1 MTYANGPNQ
10 PVRFMCNFNFE
21 FMREIEPDDSITDN
35 LGYRGDLTTQQL
47 VNMDNMRYGDSYQS
61 Q

>member
-10 PVRFMCNFNFE
+10 PVRFMANFNFE

-35 LGYRGDLTTQQL
+35 LGYVGDLTTQQL
-47 VNMDNMRYGDSYQS
+47 VNMDNMRYGNSYLQ
-61 Q
+61 